1 MLNKAQL
8 IGRLGADPETRT
20 LADGGKVTNLRVAT
34 SESWKDRDSSER
46 RERTE
51 WHRVTVWGEGPAKYL
66 AYAEKGSLVL
76 IEGKIATRK
85 WTDAEGAERYA
96 TEVVVQPKGGGL
108 VKILADGVDR
118 QAEQPPQAETQTKS
132 RSRRRKTPEPAE
144 GDFQADLD
152 DEIPF

>member
-20 LADGGKVTNLRVAT
+20 LDDGGKVTNLRVAT
-34 SESWKDRDSSER
+34 SETWKDRDSSER

-66 AYAEKGSLVL
+66 AYAQKGSLVL

-85 WTDAEGAERYA
+85 WTDTDGAERYA
-96 TEVVVQPKGGGL
+96 TEVVVQPKGGGQ
-108 VKILADGVDR
+108 VKILADGVER
-118 QAEQPPQAETQTKS
+118 QAEEQPQTETRGRARRGRKSEPAAETFEAD
-132 RSRRRKTPEPAE
+132 PE
-144 GDFQADLD
+144 

>member
-20 LADGGKVTNLRVAT
+20 LNDGAKVTNLRIAT
-34 SESWKDRDSSER
+34 SETWKDRDSQER

-66 AYAEKGSLVL
+66 AFAQKGTLVL
-76 IEGKIATRK
+76 IEGKLATRK
-85 WTDAEGAERYA
+85 WADADGAERYA
-96 TEVVVQPKGGGL
+96 TEVVVQPKGGGQ
-108 VKILADGVDR
+108 VKILADGVER
-118 QAEQPPQAETQTKS
+118 QAEEQPQAETRS
-132 RSRRRKTPEPAE
+132 RSRRGRKPEPAE
-144 GDFQADLD
+144 EPFQADLD